1 MAANNFTQT
10 TRESNQLIASPWHTL
25 FVVAA
30 AALYAYRSATSV
42 AQARASLVMNRPH
55 LYLRTILFELLFL
68 AIVIFGVRL
77 HGVSLETIFG
87 QRWRSFGAVIRDL
100 SLGILLTLVSMI
112 MVSLVASGLHSTSNQ
127 SIQFLMPQSSLEM
140 FLWVVLSTIA
150 GICEEAVYRG
160 YFQRQFAALT
170 HSVPAGILLS
180 AAAFGAAHLYQGWR
194 RAIPI
199 AVMGA
204 LFGFV
209 AQWRGT
215 VRPGMFAHV
224 IQDSVAPLLIK
235 FVHH

>member
-1 MAANNFTQT
+1 MAANNVQQPG
-10 TRESNQLIASPWHTL
+10 ESNQLIASRWHTL
-25 FVVAA
+25 FVFVA
-30 AALYAYRSATSV
+30 AALYAYRSATNV
-42 AQARASLVMNRPH
+42 ANMRAGLGINRPH
-55 LYLRTILFELLFL
+55 MYLRTMLFELLFL
-68 AIVIFGVRL
+68 AFVIFGVRL

-87 QRWRSFGAVIRDL
+87 QRWRSLSAVLRDL
-100 SLGILLTLVSMI
+100 GLGISLMPVSMI
-112 MVSLVASGLHSTSNQ
+112 VVSLVASGLRSTSNQ

-140 FLWVVLSTIA
+140 FLWVVLSAIA

-160 YFQRQFAALT
+160 YFQRQFAALS

-180 AAAFGAAHLYQGWR
+180 GAAFGAAHLYQGWR
-194 RAIPI
+194 RAVPI

-209 AQWRGT
+209 AQWRRT

-235 FVHH
+235 LIHH

>member
-1 MAANNFTQT
+1 MASTNLRQPG
-10 TRESNQLIASPWHTL
+10 ESTQLIASPWHTL
-25 FVVAA
+25 FVVIA
-30 AALYAYRSATSV
+30 AALYAYRSTTDV
-42 AQARASLVMNRPH
+42 ANMRAGLGINRPH
-55 LYLRTILFELLFL
+55 LYLRTMLFELLFL

-77 HGVSLETIFG
+77 RGVSLETIFG
-87 QRWRSFGAVIRDL
+87 QRWRTFGAVLRDL
-100 SLGILLTLVSMI
+100 GLGILLMLMSMI
-112 MVSLVASGLHSTSNQ
+112 MVSFVASGLHSTSNQ

-160 YFQRQFAALT
+160 YFQRQIAALT

-209 AQWRGT
+209 AHWRGT

>member
-1 MAANNFTQT
+1 MATNNLRQPG
-10 TRESNQLIASPWHTL
+10 ESNRLIASPWHTV
-25 FVVAA
+25 FVVVA

-42 AQARASLVMNRPH
+42 AHARASLVINRPH

-77 HGVSLETIFG
+77 RGVSLDTIFG
-87 QRWRSFGAVIRDL
+87 QRWRSLGALLRDL
-100 SLGILLTLVSMI
+100 GLGIALMLVSMI
-112 MVSLVASGLHSTSNQ
+112 LISVVASLLHDNSNQ
-127 SIQFLMPQSSLEM
+127 SIQFLLPQSSLELV
-140 FLWVVLSTIA
+140 LWVFLSTVA

-170 HSVPAGILLS
+170 CSVPAGILLS
-180 AAAFGAAHLYQGWR
+180 GAAFGAAHLYQGWR

-204 LFGFV
+204 LFGFF

-224 IQDSVAPLLIK
+224 IQDSVAPLLLKLI
-235 FVHH
+235 HH